1 MTVCSDLLC
10 LHVMTVCSAYM
21 WWLFSLHVVTALL
34 HMVTA
39 CSLYMWQLFILSTC
53 DDCLPS
59 LYIMTMWILYT
70 WWLSVGYALYWT
82 LGKVT
87 VLMFAD
93 LTTMA
98 WRPTH
103 VNLSFWDYQCQLCV
117 KYISESIPHLRT
129 IIAHIWGEIHTTSWQ
144 HFQIYFMCIHHI
156 IAVPGF
162 RVILNFLHL
171 ETIMSIPQYMILLD
185 SPTSCLF
192 VHTWS
197 YCTYNR
203 Y

>member
-70 WWLSVGYALYWT
+70 WWLSVGYVLYWT

-98 WRPTH
+98 WRPTP
-103 VNLSFWDYQCQLCV
+103 VLLGLPMSVMCQIYL
-117 KYISESIPHLRT
+117 
-129 IIAHIWGEIHTTSWQ
+129 WIHTTSQDYHRTHLGWDSYNKLTT
-144 HFQIYFMCIHHI
+144 FSN
-156 IAVPGF
+156 
-162 RVILNFLHL
+162 LLHV
-171 ETIMSIPQYMILLD
+171 Y
-185 SPTSCLF
+185 TS
-192 VHTWS
+192 
-197 YCTYNR
+197 YNSCPR
-203 Y
+203 I